1 MTRYSR
7 TLVYA
12 PEVQVYIATKN
23 GVLDISSDIVNGQVR
38 RVMNGVSQFSC
49 VLNNR
54 NNKYIGAMRRMDR
67 IVVFMKRVSA
77 PMQVFAGYL
86 DVVPAL
92 SLYATTVT
100 IRASCTLKRLM
111 YTFWDPGLPASVDL
125 MNLRLYQGQAS
136 KANPLSDS
144 GMGAMM
150 GNLLFKVG
158 GWNRDQIHIGNIP
171 SGFFNLVTLS
181 DQYSNDSVLY
191 DLFLQSL
198 GIQSAES
205 GTAPSTAPP
214 SELGL
219 HILPPAN
226 RRTYTPQDL
235 VSICRVAGFTG
246 EGLAIAAAVAYA
258 ASGGAYQLE
267 TYVGGV
273 YKLGLWQAD
282 KYDIPGLTKAVSR
295 NVLRYAQLYY
305 KATKQGTDF
314 KISVAYVTGAYRSFL
329 PQFKSIVAKGQD
341 SPVVAKYSSMPGGI
355 LDTVT
360 GKSPS
365 AAALFPPSTASQN
378 DQYLAN
384 SVGTVPSYG
393 SNPSTDLMK
402 SIYGSTQAEV
412 EANLVTINFQGHS
425 VKVHKKAAAAFQ
437 AVDQQITNLNTG
449 YKVRMVGTYAW
460 RPKNNGSGTS
470 ELSLHSFGIAMD
482 INWDTN
488 GFGNAGV
495 GPSGQH
501 DIPDSWVQAFKS
513 QGFGWGGDWSGSPAS
528 KDFMHFQ
535 YQGGGTYNTT
545 GVTDASI
552 TGNAFVNGVF
562 QFLFDG
568 QQISTMASNSLIG
581 AKAPI
586 NDQQLLTTVQA
597 VASASMRSFMSGPD
611 GSFLAFFPDYFGVF
625 GTSPKLVLE
634 DIELLDFRIDA
645 NDDNLTTD
653 VFVAGHTS
661 SSTDSP
667 SIELA
672 DWFETQGIVN
682 IRDKN
687 KMKFLLGVDIQH
699 DPEFNPLDIYERFGM
714 RPLKA
719 EYPQVGAHIM
729 ERGQA
734 LLLFMQKWAQQYST
748 QVQFTFMPEL
758 YPGMRVL
765 IKSHQITVFVEEV
778 THTFGYDTGFSTIA
792 TVSSPATVGAKLRD
806 ASMTLPIGRV

>member
-1 MTRYSR
+1 MY
-7 TLVYA
+7 V
-12 PEVQVYIATKN
+12 ATKN
-23 GVLDISSDIVNGQVR
+23 GVLDLSADIVNGQLR

-92 SLYATTVT
+92 SLYATTAS

-111 YTFWDPGLPASVDL
+111 YTYWDPGLPASSNL
-125 MNLRLYQGQAS
+125 MNLSLYQGNVS
-136 KANPLSDS
+136 KDNPQSDS

-150 GNLLFKVG
+150 GNLLYKVG

-171 SGFFNLVTLS
+171 AGFLNLVSLANQAADDTT
-181 DQYSNDSVLY
+181 LY
-191 DLFLQSL
+191 DMFLQSL
-198 GIQSAES
+198 GIQAAAS
-205 GTAPSTAPP
+205 GTGPSTAP
-214 SELGL
+214 SSTLGA

-226 RRTYTPQDL
+226 GATYTQADL
-235 VSICRVAGFTG
+235 VSICRAGGFTG
-246 EGLAIAAAVAYA
+246 EGLAIAAAIAWSVSKGGYA
-258 ASGGAYQLE
+258 QTEEIGGYLRW
-267 TYVGGV
+267 GLFG
-273 YKLGLWQAD
+273 LG
-282 KYDIPGLTKAVSR
+282 KYDIKGLTFKIALD
-295 NVLRYAQLYY
+295 VLQYTKMFY
-305 KATKQGTDF
+305 KATNQGTNF
-314 KISVAYVTGAYRSFL
+314 KISSDYITGGYKKYLST
-329 PQFKSIVAKGQD
+329 FKAIAAKGTD
-341 SPVVAKYSSMPGGI
+341 TLVVTKYSPMPGGI
-355 LDTVT
+355 LNTVT
-360 GKSPS
+360 GKTPS

-384 SVGTVPSYG
+384 SVGSIPPYG
-393 SNPSTDLMK
+393 STPSTDLMK

-412 EANLVTINFQGHS
+412 EANLTTINFQGHQ
-425 VKVHKKAAAAFQ
+425 VKVHKKAAGQFQ
-437 AVDQQITNLNTG
+437 AVDQQITALNTG
-449 YKVRMVGTYAW
+449 YKIREIGTYDW

-501 DIPDSWVQAFKS
+501 DIPDSWIQAFKNN
-513 QGFGWGGDWSGSPAS
+513 GFGWGGDWSGSPAS

-545 GVTDASI
+545 GVTDSSV

-562 QFLFDG
+562 QFLFNG
-568 QQISTMASNSLIG
+568 NQTSIVASNNLIG
-581 AKAPI
+581 DKAAI
-586 NDQQLLTTVQA
+586 NDQQLLTSVQSI
-597 VASASMRSFMSGPD
+597 ASASLRSFMSGPD
-611 GSFLAFFPDYFGVF
+611 GSFMAFFPDYFGLF
-625 GTSPKLVLE
+625 GTSAKLILE

-645 NDDNLTTD
+645 NDDNLATD
-653 VFVAGHTS
+653 VFVAGHTGS
-661 SSTDSP
+661 FTPSP
-667 SIELA
+667 TVELN
-672 DWFETQGIVN
+672 DWFNTEGVVN
-682 IRDKN
+682 IRKRN
-687 KMKFLLGVDIQH
+687 EMKFLLGVDISN
-699 DPEFNPLDIYERFGM
+699 DPDFNPLNIYQRFGI

-719 EYPQVGAHIM
+719 EYPQIGAHIM

-734 LLLFMQKWAQQYST
+734 LMLFLQKWAQQYST

-758 YPGMRVL
+758 YPGMRIM

-792 TVSSPATVGAKLRD
+792 TVSSPATVGATLRD
-806 ASMTLPIGRV
+806 ASMSLPIGRV